1 MATRSQ
7 VGKILR
13 EQGITN
19 KFTLRTVGF
28 SDLERGDAQFVE
40 IKGWRARTPEEWNHL
55 KARLR
60 GVGAIL
66 SG

>member
-1 MATRSQ
+1 MATRKQ
-7 VGKILR
+7 VSTILKQ
-13 EQGITN
+13 QGISN
-19 KFTLRTVGF
+19 PFTLRTVGF
-28 SDLERGDAQFVE
+28 SDLARGDAQFVE
-40 IKGWRARTPEEWNHL
+40 IKHWRARTPEEWDHL

>member
-1 MATRSQ
+1 MATRVQ

-28 SDLERGDAQFVE
+28 SDLARGDAQFVE